1 MLKPPSPLPQR
12 RLSRLEGQYLV
23 RTPALTARTPAADP
37 GEQVMQS
44 QMIGMQSSLDRIL
57 SAIQS
62 QNQALVQGGPAY
74 PPPGG
79 PSRESPVMT
88 GPMPPQRNNEMYG
101 NSPGGQGDGP
111 PRPRAFPPL
120 PGFAPPVRSSLPTT
134 MLCDLPGFCTYSRT
148 STRRTVLCRVQR
160 RPRTTSRKTHS
171 LARHSTRLL
180 RLYRGLQMLLQ
191 RLPPPRLPSLPGT

>member
-23 RTPALTARTPAADP
+23 RTPALTARTPAADL

-79 PSRESPVMT
+79 PSRESPVMS

-120 PGFAPPVRSSLPTT
+120 PGFAPPVRSSTPQPSCSAT
-134 MLCDLPGFCTYSRT
+134 DLVVDNSRI
-148 STRRTVLCRVQR
+148 STQR
-160 RPRTTSRKTHS
+160 MESCLAPHRLRTTSRRTRFR
-171 LARHSTRLL
+171 ARHSMRLSKLFRGLQTPLQRLL
-180 RLYRGLQMLLQ
+180 R
-191 RLPPPRLPSLPGT
+191 PRPPSLPGT